1 MTQRRTPA
9 RWALP
14 AVLALLLGSGA
25 AGGWWLEAGRP
36 VPADE
41 LARADAWRRTEAL
54 LGAPSLA
61 ALDAEQQAAVRED
74 LRRQLEALAPAPGD
88 RAAAAAREQRP
99 GAPAGPA
106 PEVLAA
112 SARTLAD
119 DALAVADPA
128 LARVLAAAAA
138 SRATTARQLAGR
150 PAAPPPSGAL
160 CAPDESTADEK
171 STADEGA
178 TDGGATDRGRPA
190 AGTVLWSAL
199 DRAGYAFE
207 ALSARAELAP
217 AGSPSAAALDDAAAR
232 TRRLLAGPVARGV
245 LAAEPG
251 LPAGAYVLPD
261 GAAEHPGAAAAT
273 AAADVQAAAAHV
285 LGHAGAGTRC
295 WALAA
300 LEQAGGVRAGLT
312 GEVDALP
319 GIAGDGAGP

>member
-54 LGAPSLA
+54 LGGPSLA

-150 PAAPPPSGAL
+150 PAAPPPSDAL
-160 CAPDESTADEK
+160 CAPDE

-178 TDGGATDRGRPA
+178 TDGGATDRGGLA

-232 TRRLLAGPVARGV
+232 TRRLLADPVARGV